1 MNNVMKFGND
11 VKVESLSINKILFRY
26 DSFKNLIKTIEEN
39 YRHIRFLEISNTL
52 LF

>member
-1 MNNVMKFGND
+1 MKFGNNI
-11 VKVESLSINKILFRY
+11 KVESLSLNKILFRY
-26 DSFKNLIKTIEEN
+26 DSFRNLINTIEEN

>member
-1 MNNVMKFGND
+1 MKIGNN

-26 DSFKNLIKTIEEN
+26 DSFRNLIRIIEN
-39 YRHIRFLEISNTL
+39 NLRDIRFLEISNTL